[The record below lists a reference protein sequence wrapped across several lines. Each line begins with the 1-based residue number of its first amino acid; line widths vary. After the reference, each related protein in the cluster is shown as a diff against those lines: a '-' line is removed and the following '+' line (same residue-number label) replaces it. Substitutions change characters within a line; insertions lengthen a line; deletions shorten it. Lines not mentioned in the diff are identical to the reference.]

1 MQVGRTSYYAWL
13 QNREVAEKREAH
25 LKKRIKEEFIKS
37 RGTYGPD
44 RIIAELRKTGER
56 IGRDKCRDQMQE
68 MALTSCHNRHKTRSL
83 TNSKKARGDGYPNIL
98 RDQEFPIAAR
108 MGLTSDITYLK
119 TGEGFMYHCVIR
131 DIVTGDVL
139 GDHMADRMTK
149 ELVVNAIKAMLAR
162 HELAKGCIF
171 HSDRGSQYTSKA
183 VMSLL
188 QQYGL
193 RQSFSRVGMPGD
205 NAWSESFFA
214 TMKKE
219 LIHWTHYE
227 TKEAVRA
234 AVFEY
239 IYCFYNVSRIQKRL
253 GYMSPREYLRSL
265 CTDRLAI
272 VAQQI
277 VYKIVEVPIHIS
289 KIIIAT
295 NILKHNVYRLLV
307 AFSL

>member
-1 MQVGRTSYYAWL
+1 MAKWAGILHVGRTSHYAWL
-13 QNREVAEKREAH
+13 RNREVVEKREAH
-25 LKKRIKEEFIKS
+25 LKKRIKEEFVES

-56 IGRDKCRDQMQE
+56 LGRGKCRDLMKE
-68 MALTSCHNRHKTRSL
+68 MALTSCHNRHKIRSL

-131 DIVTGDVL
+131 DIVTGEVL

-149 ELVVNAIKAMLAR
+149 ELVLNAIKAMQAR

-183 VMSLL
+183 VMGLL

-265 CTDRLAI
+265 RTDQLAR
-272 VAQQI
+272 VA
-277 VYKIVEVPIHIS
+277 
-289 KIIIAT
+289 
-295 NILKHNVYRLLV
+295 
-307 AFSL
+307 

>member
-1 MQVGRTSYYAWL
+1 LLVGRTSYYAWL
-13 QNREVAEKREAH
+13 RNREVAEKRKEH
-25 LKKRIKEEFIKS
+25 LKKRIKEEFAES

-44 RIIAELRKTGER
+44 RILAELRKTGER
-56 IGRDKCRDQMQE
+56 LGRVKCRDLMKE
-68 MALTSCHNRHKTRSL
+68 MALSSCHNRHKTRSL

-108 MGLTSDITYLK
+108 MELASDITYLK

-149 ELVVNAIKAMLAR
+149 ELVINAILGMLAR
-162 HELAKGCIF
+162 HDLAEGCIF

-183 VMSLL
+183 VMGLL

-227 TKEAVRA
+227 TKEAVRE

-239 IYCFYNVSRIQKRL
+239 IYCFYNVTRIQRRL

-265 CTDRLAI
+265 RTDRLI
-272 VAQQI
+272 KVAKQI
-277 VYKIVEVPIHIS
+277 VYKIVEVP
-289 KIIIAT
+289 
-295 NILKHNVYRLLV
+295 LV
-307 AFSL
+307 

>member
-1 MQVGRTSYYAWL
+1 LLIGRTSYYAWL
-13 QNREVAEKREAH
+13 RNREVAEKRKEH
-25 LKKRIKEEFIKS
+25 LKKRIKEEFAES

-44 RIIAELRKTGER
+44 RILAELRKTGER
-56 IGRDKCRDQMQE
+56 LGRVKCRDLMKE
-68 MALTSCHNRHKTRSL
+68 MALSSCHNRHKTRSL
-83 TNSKKARGDGYPNIL
+83 TNSKKARGEGYPNIL

-149 ELVVNAIKAMLAR
+149 DLVLNAILGMLAR
-162 HELAKGCIF
+162 HDLAKGCIF

-183 VMSLL
+183 VMGLL

-239 IYCFYNVSRIQKRL
+239 IYCFYNVTRIQKRL

-265 CTDRLAI
+265 RTDQLAK
-272 VAQQI
+272 VA
-277 VYKIVEVPIHIS
+277 
-289 KIIIAT
+289 
-295 NILKHNVYRLLV
+295 
-307 AFSL
+307 

>member
-1 MQVGRTSYYAWL
+1 
-13 QNREVAEKREAH
+13 
-25 LKKRIKEEFIKS
+25 
-37 RGTYGPD
+37 
-44 RIIAELRKTGER
+44 
-56 IGRDKCRDQMQE
+56 MQE

-265 CTDRLAI
+265 CTDRLAK
-272 VAQQI
+272 VA
-277 VYKIVEVPIHIS
+277 
-289 KIIIAT
+289 
-295 NILKHNVYRLLV
+295 
-307 AFSL
+307 